1 MTLFRTFVIKIC
13 CFLILFAGLD
23 SLFSSLAMTGLEE
36 YFGLDRPADIL
47 CIGHSH
53 TVLGI
58 DQPLLEK
65 LTGKRVSVYAREGA
79 GISDRGVMLDQYFR
93 RFPKSRPIILYD
105 VNPRLFNATG
115 LSEHSYTLFYP
126 FFDEPEV
133 ASYIRES
140 NPDPSSLLFRKYIR
154 LCRYNDVTL
163 RFSLRGWFDNRE
175 NLKTNRITEEVIG
188 RVIRDSIYS
197 DILPDQGC
205 VAVFDRILSRCIRQS
220 CTVVLLNI
228 PTIDVIRADTSR
240 KNQVL
245 RRFQQADLSSR
256 RIIYLDYNPAF
267 SSLYK
272 LFSDPLHL
280 NREGQRIFTEQL
292 AKDLDSVYFGPAAY
306 Q

>member
-1 MTLFRTFVIKIC
+1 MTLFRKFVIKIC

-23 SLFSSLAMTGLEE
+23 YLLSSLAMTGLEK

-58 DQPLLEK
+58 DKSLLEK
-65 LTGKRVSVYAREGA
+65 HTGKRIAVYAREGA
-79 GISDRGVMLDQYFR
+79 GIKDRAVMLDQYFR

-105 VNPRLFNATG
+105 VNPRLLNATG

-140 NPDPSSLLFRKYIR
+140 NPDPSSLLFRKFIR

-197 DILPDQGC
+197 DICPDQGC
-205 VAVFDRILSRCIRQS
+205 VSVFDRTLARCRRQG

-228 PTIDVIRADTSR
+228 PTIDVIRTNQRIKD
-240 KNQVL
+240 QVL
-245 RRFQQADLSSR
+245 RRFQSVAAKDN

-267 SSLYK
+267 SSRHK

-292 AKDLDSVYFGPAAY
+292 AKELDSVYFGPAAY

>member
-1 MTLFRTFVIKIC
+1 MTVSRTFVIKIC

-23 SLFSSLAMTGLEE
+23 YLFSSLALTGLEK

-79 GISDRGVMLDQYFR
+79 GIRDRAVMLDQYFR

-115 LSEHSYTLFYP
+115 LSENSYALFFP
-126 FFDEPEV
+126 SLDEPEV
-133 ASYIRES
+133 AAYIRECH
-140 NPDPSSLLFRKYIR
+140 PGRSSLLFRKHIR

-197 DILPDQGC
+197 DIRPDQGC
-205 VAVFDRILSRCIRQS
+205 VAVFDRTLARCVRQG

-228 PTIDVIRADTSR
+228 PNIDVIRADTSL

-245 RRFQQADLSSR
+245 RRFQQADSSR
-256 RIIYLDYNPAF
+256 RQILYLDYTPAF
-267 SSLYK
+267 SSRYE